1 MSEAEMVDK
10 RSSQEA
16 VVSKIRDGDSVLIGG
31 WGDIRKPMSLVK
43 AIARAKIKNLTV
55 YSYAAMDLDLLVGTD
70 SVKQAFF
77 GFVAC
82 DGGAPISAGNINR
95 ARCNTTVDIREMDE
109 YMFACQFKAAAERI
123 PFYPVRGGIGSDVLT
138 VNPQIKTIVDPYG
151 DETLVAVPACS
162 PDHVLIHVN
171 EADQL
176 GNAKIAGDS
185 FFDGVFAKAGKHV
198 VVSCER
204 VVPVGH
210 IHDADI
216 LGIYIDQVVESKDAA
231 RPGSCYP
238 DYDFDAEACL
248 AYSRASRDPV
258 KFANYIDQEMV

>member
-31 WGDIRKPMSLVK
+31 WGDVRKPMSLVK
-43 AIARAKIKNLTV
+43 AIARAEIKNLTV

-138 VNPQIKTIVDPYG
+138 VNSQIKTIVDPYG

-176 GNAKIAGDS
+176 GNAMIAGDS
-185 FFDGVFAKAGKHV
+185 YFDGVFAKAGKHV